1 MSAAVQRLSGGR
13 PREAPL
19 QWGMSQTVFA
29 AAQAHLDAG
38 RAAAAADLLTAALA
52 ERPGE
57 AGLRVALAQVLRV
70 LARAEPGRPLV
81 HRRLADTLSDLGDA
95 PGARDAYVAALLAD
109 PSDQTARWLAGR
121 VLPRVYHA
129 PDEIEL
135 WRGRFV
141 DALGALAANTPLDSP
156 EAAVRAANA
165 LLLRT
170 NFELAYQ
177 ARDDRP
183 VQEMWGRLASRTM
196 AAVFPDLATTPPRPE
211 RPDGRIRIGY
221 ASSFFWSHTI
231 ALLFAGWIMRADRQ
245 RFAVHV
251 YLTGGQR
258 DGTSET
264 LGRHA
269 DQFRDLRGADFA
281 GAARAIR
288 DDRLD
293 VLVFP
298 DLGMEPRS
306 FMLAALKLAPVVC
319 MGMGHPVTS
328 GLPTV
333 DWFLSSDLMEPE
345 GGEAHYSE
353 KLLRLPG
360 TSFHYTPNTGPP
372 AKDREALG
380 LPRDA
385 VLYLCCQA
393 QQKYLPQ
400 YDALF
405 PAIAARLP
413 AARFVFVE
421 HRSMAQVNRLFRARL
436 ERAFAAGG
444 LDPARHL
451 VFLPWLA
458 WTDFLDL
465 NAACDVFLD
474 SVGWS
479 GGNTSFEALSRG
491 VPLVTWPGRFMRGRH
506 ALAMLRVLGAGE
518 CVARDADHYVE
529 IAVRLGADPAFRD
542 RQRALIAA
550 GRDRLF
556 RDRAPVD
563 ALEAFYR
570 RVAG

>member
-1 MSAAVQRLSGGR
+1 MSR
-13 PREAPL
+13 
-19 QWGMSQTVFA
+19 T
-29 AAQAHLDAG
+29 
-38 RAAAAADLLTAALA
+38 
-52 ERPGE
+52 
-57 AGLRVALAQVLRV
+57 
-70 LARAEPGRPLV
+70 EPGRPHI
-81 HRRLADTLSDLGDA
+81 HRRLGDELGELGDA
-95 PGARDAYVAALLAD
+95 TGARDAYHAALLAD
-109 PSDQTARWLAGR
+109 PTDMAARWLSGR
-121 VLPRVYHA
+121 VLPRVYHG
-129 PDEIEL
+129 PDDIEL

-141 DALGALAANTPLDSP
+141 DAIGALAATTPLGTP

-183 VQEMWGRLASRTM
+183 VQEAWGRLAARAM
-196 AAVFPDLATTPPRPE
+196 AGVFPNLATTPARPE
-211 RPDGRIRIGY
+211 RPDGRIRVGY

-231 ALLFAGWIMRADRQ
+231 SLLFAGWIIEANRDQ
-245 RFAVHV
+245 FAVHV
-251 YLTGGQR
+251 YLTGGRR
-258 DGTSET
+258 DATTET
-264 LGRHA
+264 LARHA
-269 DQFRDLRGADFA
+269 DQFRDLRGDVAA
-281 GAARAIR
+281 AARAIR
-288 DDRLD
+288 DDHLD

-306 FMLAALKLAPVVC
+306 FSLAALKLAPVVC
-319 MGMGHPVTS
+319 VGMGHPVTS

-333 DWFLSSDLMEPE
+333 DWFLSSDLMEPAD
-345 GGEAHYSE
+345 GEAHYGE

-360 TSFHYTPNTGPP
+360 TSFHYTPNAAPP
-372 AKDREALG
+372 SKGRAALG
-380 LPRDA
+380 LPEDA

-400 YDALF
+400 HDALF

-413 AARFVFVE
+413 SARFVFIE

-436 ERAFAAGG
+436 ERAFAARG

-479 GGNTSFEALSRG
+479 GGNTTFEALSRG
-491 VPLVTWPGRFMRGRH
+491 VPVVTLPDRFMRGRH
-506 ALAMLRVLGAGE
+506 ALAMLRILGAE
-518 CVARDADHYVE
+518 DCVARDATHYVE
-529 IAVRLGADPAFRD
+529 IAVRLGADQAFRD
-542 RQRALIAA
+542 RQRAVIAA
-550 GRDRLF
+550 GRNKLF
-556 RDRAPVD
+556 RDRAPVE
-563 ALEAFYR
+563 ALEDFYR

>member
-1 MSAAVQRLSGGR
+1 MPQDVI
-13 PREAPL
+13 
-19 QWGMSQTVFA
+19 A
-29 AAQAHLDAG
+29 AARHHLNNG
-38 RAAAAADLLTAALA
+38 RLPEAADLLAQAVA

-57 AGLRVALAQVLRV
+57 AGLRAALTQVLRG
-70 LARAEPGRPLV
+70 LSRAEPGRPQI
-81 HRRLADTLSDLGDA
+81 HRRLADALADLGDA
-95 PGARDAYVAALLAD
+95 TAARDAYHAALLAD
-109 PSDQTARWLAGR
+109 PDDLAARWLGGR
-121 VLPRVYHA
+121 VLPRVYHS
-129 PDEIEL
+129 PEDIDL

-141 DALGALAANTPLDSP
+141 DAIGALAATTPLDGP
-156 EAAVRAANA
+156 EQAVRAANA
-165 LLLRT
+165 ILLRT

-183 VQEMWGRLASRTM
+183 AQELWGRLTTRSM
-196 AAVFPDLATTPPRPE
+196 AGVLPDLAAAPPRPE

-231 ALLFAGWIMRADRQ
+231 SLLFAGWIMGANRD

-251 YLTGGQR
+251 YLTGGRR
-258 DGTSET
+258 DGTTET

-269 DQFRDLRGADFA
+269 DVFRDLHATDVA

-306 FMLAALKLAPVVC
+306 FALAALKLAPVVC
-319 MGMGHPVTS
+319 VGMGHPVTT

-333 DWFLSSDLMEPE
+333 DWFLTSDLMEPE
-345 GGEAHYSE
+345 GGEAHYAE

-360 TSFHYTPNTGPP
+360 TSFHYTPNAKPP
-372 AKDREALG
+372 AKGRAALG
-380 LPRDA
+380 LPEDG

-413 AARFVFVE
+413 ASRFVFIE
-421 HRSMAQVNRLFRARL
+421 HRSMAHVNRMLRARI
-436 ERAFAAGG
+436 ERAFAARG
-444 LDPARHL
+444 LDPSRHL
-451 VFLPWLA
+451 VFLPWLE

-479 GGNTSFEALSRG
+479 GGNTTFEALSRG
-491 VPLVTWPGRFMRGRH
+491 MPVVTLPGAFMRGRH
-506 ALAMLRVLGAGE
+506 ALAMLRILGAE
-518 CVARDADHYVE
+518 DCVARDADHYVE
-529 IAVRLGADPAFRD
+529 IAVRLGEDRGFHE
-542 RQRALIAA
+542 RQRAIVAA

-556 RDRAPVD
+556 RDRAPVE
-563 ALEAFYR
+563 ALEVFYQ

>member
-1 MSAAVQRLSGGR
+1 MPQVVL
-13 PREAPL
+13 
-19 QWGMSQTVFA
+19 A
-29 AAQAHLDAG
+29 AAQRHLDAG
-38 RAAAAADLLTAALA
+38 RPADAVDLLAQAVA

-57 AGLRVALAQVLRV
+57 AGLRQALIHLLRS
-70 LARAEPGRPLV
+70 LSRIEPGRPHI
-81 HRRLADTLSDLGDA
+81 HRRLGDELGELGDA
-95 PGARDAYVAALLAD
+95 TGARDAYHAALLAD
-109 PSDQTARWLAGR
+109 PTDMAARWLGGR
-121 VLPRVYHA
+121 VLPRVYHS
-129 PDEIEL
+129 PEEIEL

-141 DALGALAANTPLDSP
+141 DAIGTLAATTPMGDL
-156 EAAVRAANA
+156 EEAVRAANGV
-165 LLLRT
+165 LLRT

-177 ARDDRP
+177 ACDDRP
-183 VQEMWGRLASRTM
+183 VQEVWGRLAARAM
-196 AAVFPDLATTPPRPE
+196 ARVLPDLAAPPPRPE

-231 ALLFAGWIMRADRQ
+231 SLLFAGWIMGADRD

-251 YLTGGQR
+251 YLPGGRR
-258 DGTSET
+258 DATTET
-264 LGRHA
+264 LARHA
-269 DQFRDLRGADFA
+269 DVFRDLRTVDMAT
-281 GAARAIR
+281 AARTIR

-298 DLGMEPRS
+298 DLGMESRS
-306 FMLAALKLAPVVC
+306 FVLAALKLAPVVC
-319 MGMGHPVTS
+319 VGMGHPVTT

-333 DWFLSSDLMEPE
+333 DWFLTSDLMEPE

-360 TSFHYTPNTGPP
+360 TSFHYTPNANPP
-372 AKDREALG
+372 AKGRAALG
-380 LPRDA
+380 LPEDG

-400 YDALF
+400 HDGLF

-413 AARFVFVE
+413 AARFVFIE
-421 HRSMAQVNRLFRARL
+421 HRTMLHVNRLLRARL
-436 ERAFAAGG
+436 ERAFTARG
-444 LDPARHL
+444 LDPSRHL

-479 GGNTSFEALSRG
+479 GGNTTFEALSRG
-491 VPLVTWPGRFMRGRH
+491 LPVVTLPDRFMRGRH
-506 ALAMLRVLGAGE
+506 AMAMLRILGADDGI
-518 CVARDADHYVE
+518 ARDADHYVE
-529 IAVRLGADPAFRD
+529 IAVRLGADQAFRD
-542 RQRALIAA
+542 RQRSIIAA

-556 RDRAPVD
+556 RDRAPID

-570 RVAG
+570 EVAG